1 MYLTLY
7 FVFCHSVYQCY
18 CKGLS
23 EIMIYK
29 SKIKRY
35 KWIRL
40 GFGLWYLT
48 PLSTIF
54 QLYHGDQCI
63 GGGKWSIC
71 RNSKKPHTCRKS
83 PTNFITQF
91 CIKHTSP
98 WARFELTTTIRSQ
111 PQRPQGINGQFK
123 FNSIGKIPGI
133 KGQFKVSSLTWFIRY
148 FIELLLN
155 FTVAK

>member
-1 MYLTLY
+1 MPGILPILLNLNCPFMLWVILY
-7 FVFCHSVYQCY
+7 FVFCHTVYQCY

-63 GGGKWSIC
+63 GGSGMLSIE
-71 RNSKKPHTCRKS
+71 RL
-83 PTNFITQF
+83 
-91 CIKHTSP
+91 
-98 WARFELTTTIRSQ
+98 ESQ
-111 PQRPQGINGQFK
+111 I
-123 FNSIGKIPGI
+123 I
-133 KGQFKVSSLTWFIRY
+133 
-148 FIELLLN
+148 
-155 FTVAK
+155 